1 MAKKV
6 LATVAAIIYD
16 FTVKFPKASVFI
28 EGSTPVRTRWYQMN
42 INTHWS
48 EISQSFDIY
57 GSKNGLWEPFIKGI
71 NYEAFLGKRKEFL
84 V

>member
-28 EGSTPVRTRWYQMN
+28 EGSTSVRTRWYQMN

-48 EISQSFDIY
+48 EISLSFDIY